1 MLFQIQFTERKG
13 NEFSERNEILKWLQ
27 ELLYSTYKTN
37 DTFNYNSIIITL
49 NVLKVFVTIT
59 LAT

>member
-37 DTFNYNSIIITL
+37 NTFNYNSIIITL

>member
-1 MLFQIQFTERKG
+1 MLFQKQFTERKG

-37 DTFNYNSIIITL
+37 NTFNYNSIIMTL